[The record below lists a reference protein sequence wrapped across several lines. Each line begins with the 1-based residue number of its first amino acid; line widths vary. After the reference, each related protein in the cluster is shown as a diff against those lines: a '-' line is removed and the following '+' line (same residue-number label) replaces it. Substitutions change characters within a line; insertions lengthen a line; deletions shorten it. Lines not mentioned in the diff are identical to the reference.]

1 MPDQMISL
9 CVLLW
14 AHPGQEAA
22 LGYYEDRVLKLLADH
37 GGRIIRRG
45 SVATDGS
52 GTTDSPT
59 EVQILEL
66 PSEESLTAYMN
77 DPRRT
82 SLAADRDAAIAWTQ
96 VLRLQLR

>member
-1 MPDQMISL
+1 MPDQVISL

-22 LGYYEDRVLKLLADH
+22 LADYEDRVLKLVADH
-37 GGRIIRRG
+37 GGRIVRRG

-52 GTTDSPT
+52 AASDSPT
-59 EVQILEL
+59 EVQFLEF
-66 PSEESLTAYMN
+66 PSEGRLAAYMN

-82 SLAADRDAAIAWTQ
+82 ALADERDAAIAWTQ
-96 VLRLQLR
+96 VLRLQPR